1 MRITHACSVLA
12 TAAYVI
18 PATETAASRWRRG
31 SARPAPLHGL
41 FGGGAK
47 EDVAAGLADDELEVE
62 LTRPLGVT
70 VQEGANGRVLVQG
83 CRAGGCA
90 AAAGVAPGDEIIGV
104 SAVFGA
110 GVWRC
115 EGAGLD
121 RVEGLILSLIHI

>member
-47 EDVAAGLADDELEVE
+47 EDVAAGLA
-62 LTRPLGVT
+62 TLGATT
-70 VQEGANGRVLVQG
+70 VAWAAGKLPFGDVDSVIARVGRLQVGMWLAAHSAAHS
-83 CRAGGCA
+83 RA
-90 AAAGVAPGDEIIGV
+90 AAAAAPAAP
-104 SAVFGA
+104 S
-110 GVWRC
+110 
-115 EGAGLD
+115 
-121 RVEGLILSLIHI
+121 LSFRRFYWNF